1 MCIYFIFSKIQSLCA
16 CHPEGIFCPSIQERE
31 NFCFANFKDCTY
43 FTAKINNN
51 AQQNQKGGDYV
62 GEELNSQAT

>member
-1 MCIYFIFSKIQSLCA
+1 MCTYFIFSKIQSLCA

-31 NFCFANFKDCTY
+31 NFCFNKFADCPY
-43 FTAKINNN
+43 FTAGKRNN
-51 AQQNQKGGDYV
+51 AQLNQRGGEYV